1 MSCGTSDFE
10 VAKKVA
16 IERQKQLR
24 EAQSSG
30 LVDVSRKF
38 ADVARLTIKHLDNE
52 VEAGVGKV
60 VNRDYKQ
67 VINRYLIPALGKY
80 QIHHI
85 DHKALVELDAY
96 RNKLLDRQPNR
107 STLNTHNAAL
117 RRVFK
122 TAIDR
127 GYMLPLQ
134 VPQLVNRGRA
144 PRARPYFDPA
154 DYRRVSRNLR
164 EFAGTGH
171 KRAARQLRDLLW
183 DYALIL
189 ANTGMR
195 TGEEALNLRWNQIKR
210 TKEVDLKTVDRE
222 TIDILKFSAT
232 GKKRP
237 RTLICRDVDGTLN
250 LKWNQIKRT
259 KEVDLKTVDRET
271 IDILKF
277 SVTGKK
283 RPRTLICRDVDGS
296 VTTPL
301 KRIQSRFP
309 ELANLKDKD
318 LFKVNDYV
326 FRTVDGKRPRHERLV
341 KAFKVFLTKY
351 GLLRDKEDQI
361 RTLYSL
367 RHTYATTQLR
377 NGVTWDDLAIQMGT
391 SRAMLERHYSKF
403 KVEDRAADFSGL
415 SEKRKIKASKEKS
428 QLQEAK
434 EMIKTLEQTIIRN
447 DHQTDQYHRGS
458 NE

>member
-1 MSCGTSDFE
+1 MTDDLSQRQINDGLYLYKRARSSRWQARIKRTDNEWFAISCGTADFE
-10 VAKKVA
+10 AAKKVA
-16 IERQKQLR
+16 TERQRQLLD
-24 EAQSSG
+24 AQSNG
-30 LVDVSRKF
+30 LVDVSRRF
-38 ADVARLTIKHLDNE
+38 SDVARLTIKHLDAE
-52 VEAGVGKV
+52 VTAGVGKS

-80 QIHHI
+80 QINHI
-85 DHKALVELDAY
+85 DHKALIELDAF
-96 RNKLLDRQPNR
+96 RNKLLNRQPNR

-122 TAIDR
+122 TAVDR
-127 GYMLPLQ
+127 GFILPLQ
-134 VPQLVNRGRA
+134 VPQLVNRGRP
-144 PRARPYFDPA
+144 PRARPYFDQD

-171 KRAARQLRDLLW
+171 KKVARYLRDLLW

-195 TGEEALNLRWNQIKR
+195 TGEEALNL
-210 TKEVDLKTVDRE
+210 
-222 TIDILKFSAT
+222 
-232 GKKRP
+232 
-237 RTLICRDVDGTLN
+237 
-250 LKWNQIKRT
+250 KWNQIKRT
-259 KEVDLKTVDRET
+259 KEIDQKSVKREK
-271 IDILKF
+271 IDVLKF

-301 KRIQSRFP
+301 NRIQSRFP
-309 ELANLKDKD
+309 ELANLKDD
-318 LFKVNDYV
+318 QLFKVDEYV

-341 KAFKVFLTKY
+341 KAFKAFLKKY
-351 GLLRDKEDQI
+351 DLLTDKEGQE

-391 SRAMLERHYSKF
+391 SRIMLERHYSKF

-415 SEKRKIKASKEKS
+415 SEKRKKKAAKEKTE
-428 QLQEAK
+428 LQKAHA
-434 EMIKTLEQTIIRN
+434 MIKSLEKTIRELTKTI
-447 DHQTDQYHRGS
+447 TALTK
-458 NE
+458 EKV

>member
-1 MSCGTSDFE
+1 
-10 VAKKVA
+10 
-16 IERQKQLR
+16 
-24 EAQSSG
+24 
-30 LVDVSRKF
+30 
-38 ADVARLTIKHLDNE
+38 
-52 VEAGVGKV
+52 
-60 VNRDYKQ
+60 
-67 VINRYLIPALGKY
+67 
-80 QIHHI
+80 
-85 DHKALVELDAY
+85 
-96 RNKLLDRQPNR
+96 
-107 STLNTHNAAL
+107 
-117 RRVFK
+117 
-122 TAIDR
+122 
-127 GYMLPLQ
+127 
-134 VPQLVNRGRA
+134 
-144 PRARPYFDPA
+144 
-154 DYRRVSRNLR
+154 
-164 EFAGTGH
+164 
-171 KRAARQLRDLLW
+171 
-183 DYALIL
+183 LIL

-195 TGEEALNLRWNQIKR
+195 TGEEA
-210 TKEVDLKTVDRE
+210 
-222 TIDILKFSAT
+222 
-232 GKKRP
+232 
-237 RTLICRDVDGTLN
+237 LN

-301 KRIQSRFP
+301 NRIQSRFP

-351 GLLRDKEDQI
+351 GLLKDKEDQI

-434 EMIKTLEQTIIRN
+434 EMIKTLEQTIIRLTN
-447 DHQTDQYHRGS
+447 TI
-458 NE
+458 EALTKEKV

>member
-1 MSCGTSDFE
+1 MTDDLSQRQINDGLYLYKRARSTRWQARIKRTDNEWFAMSCGTADFE
-10 VAKKVA
+10 AAKKVA
-16 IERQKQLR
+16 IERQRQLLD
-24 EAQSSG
+24 AQSNG
-30 LVDVSRKF
+30 LVDVSRRF
-38 ADVARLTIKHLDNE
+38 SDVARLTIKHLDAE
-52 VEAGVGKV
+52 VTAGVGKS

-80 QIHHI
+80 QINHI
-85 DHKALVELDAY
+85 DHKALIELDAF
-96 RNKLLDRQPNR
+96 RNKLLNRQPNR

-122 TAIDR
+122 TAVDR
-127 GYMLPLQ
+127 GFILPLQ
-134 VPQLVNRGRA
+134 VPQLVNRGRP
-144 PRARPYFDPA
+144 PRARPYFDQD

-171 KRAARQLRDLLW
+171 KKVARYLRDLLW

-195 TGEEALNLRWNQIKR
+195 TGEEALNL
-210 TKEVDLKTVDRE
+210 
-222 TIDILKFSAT
+222 
-232 GKKRP
+232 
-237 RTLICRDVDGTLN
+237 
-250 LKWNQIKRT
+250 KWNQIKRT
-259 KEVDLKTVDRET
+259 KEIDQKSVKREK
-271 IDILKF
+271 IDVLKF

-301 KRIQSRFP
+301 NRIQSRFP
-309 ELANLKDKD
+309 DLANLKDD
-318 LFKVNDYV
+318 QLFKVDEYV

-341 KAFKVFLTKY
+341 KAFKAFLKKY
-351 GLLRDKEDQI
+351 DLLTDKEGQE

-391 SRAMLERHYSKF
+391 SRIMLERHYSKF

-415 SEKRKIKASKEKS
+415 NEKRKKNAAKEKTE
-428 QLQEAK
+428 LQKANA
-434 EMIKTLEQTIIRN
+434 MIKSLEKTIRELTKTI
-447 DHQTDQYHRGS
+447 QALTK
-458 NE
+458 EKV

>member
-1 MSCGTSDFE
+1 MTDDLTQRQINDGLYLYKRATSQRWQARIKRTENEWFAMSCGTTDFE

-24 EAQSSG
+24 DAQSSG
-30 LVDVSRKF
+30 LVDVSRRF
-38 ADVARLTIKHLDNE
+38 SDVARLTIKHLDNE
-52 VEAGVGKV
+52 VEAGVGKA

-85 DHKALVELDAY
+85 DHKALVELDAF
-96 RNKLLDRQPNR
+96 RNKLLNRQPNR

-122 TAIDR
+122 TALDR

-134 VPQLVNRGRA
+134 VPQLVNRGRP
-144 PRARPYFDPA
+144 PRARPYFDPT

-171 KRAARQLRDLLW
+171 KKVARHLRDLLW

-195 TGEEALNLRWNQIKR
+195 TGEEALNL
-210 TKEVDLKTVDRE
+210 
-222 TIDILKFSAT
+222 
-232 GKKRP
+232 
-237 RTLICRDVDGTLN
+237 
-250 LKWNQIKRT
+250 KWNQIKRT
-259 KEVDLKTVDRET
+259 KEIDLKSVKREK
-271 IDILKF
+271 IDVLKF

-309 ELANLKDKD
+309 ELANLKDD
-318 LFKVNDYV
+318 QLFKVDVYV
-326 FRTVDGKRPRHERLV
+326 FRTLDGQRPRHERLV
-341 KAFKVFLTKY
+341 KAFKVFLKKY
-351 GLLRDKEDQI
+351 DLLTDKEGQE

-367 RHTYATTQLR
+367 RHTYATAQLR

-415 SEKRKIKASKEKS
+415 SEKRKKKAAKEKTE
-428 QLQEAK
+428 LQKANA
-434 EMIKTLEQTIIRN
+434 MIKSLEKTIRELTKTIQAVTK
-447 DHQTDQYHRGS
+447 DKV
-458 NE
+458 

>member
-1 MSCGTSDFE
+1 MTDDLTQRQINDGLYLYKRATSQRWQARIKRTENEWFAMSCGTTDFE

-24 EAQSSG
+24 DAQSSG
-30 LVDVSRKF
+30 LVDVSRRF
-38 ADVARLTIKHLDNE
+38 SDVARLTIKHLDNE
-52 VEAGVGKV
+52 VEAGVGKA

-85 DHKALVELDAY
+85 DHKALVELDAF
-96 RNKLLDRQPNR
+96 RNKLLNRQPNR

-122 TAIDR
+122 TALDR

-134 VPQLVNRGRA
+134 VPQLVNRGRP
-144 PRARPYFDPA
+144 PRARPYFDPT

-171 KRAARQLRDLLW
+171 KKVARHLRDLLW

-195 TGEEALNLRWNQIKR
+195 TGEEALNL
-210 TKEVDLKTVDRE
+210 
-222 TIDILKFSAT
+222 
-232 GKKRP
+232 
-237 RTLICRDVDGTLN
+237 
-250 LKWNQIKRT
+250 KWNQIKRT
-259 KEVDLKTVDRET
+259 KEIDLKSVKREK
-271 IDILKF
+271 IDVLKF

-309 ELANLKDKD
+309 ELANLKDD
-318 LFKVNDYV
+318 QLFKVDVYV

-341 KAFKVFLTKY
+341 KAFKVFLKKY
-351 GLLRDKEDQI
+351 DLLTDKEGQE

-367 RHTYATTQLR
+367 RHTYATAQLR

-415 SEKRKIKASKEKS
+415 SEKRKKKAAKEKTE
-428 QLQEAK
+428 LQKANA
-434 EMIKTLEQTIIRN
+434 MIKSLEKTIRELTKTIRAVTK
-447 DHQTDQYHRGS
+447 DKV
-458 NE
+458 

>member
-1 MSCGTSDFE
+1 MTDDLSQRQINDGLYLYKRARSTRWQARIKRTDNEWFAMSCGTSDFE
-10 VAKKVA
+10 AAKKVA
-16 IERQKQLR
+16 IERQRQLLD
-24 EAQSSG
+24 AQSNG
-30 LVDVSRKF
+30 LVDVSRRF
-38 ADVARLTIKHLDNE
+38 SDVARLTIKHLDDE
-52 VEAGVGKV
+52 VTAGVGKS

-80 QIHHI
+80 QINHI
-85 DHKALVELDAY
+85 DHKALIELDVF
-96 RNKLLDRQPNR
+96 RNKLLNRQPNR

-122 TAIDR
+122 TAVDR
-127 GYMLPLQ
+127 GFLLPLQ
-134 VPQLVNRGRA
+134 VPQLVNRGRP
-144 PRARPYFDPA
+144 PRARPYFDQD

-171 KRAARQLRDLLW
+171 KKVARYLRDLLW

-195 TGEEALNLRWNQIKR
+195 TGEEALNL
-210 TKEVDLKTVDRE
+210 
-222 TIDILKFSAT
+222 
-232 GKKRP
+232 
-237 RTLICRDVDGTLN
+237 
-250 LKWNQIKRT
+250 KWNQIKRT
-259 KEVDLKTVDRET
+259 KEIDQKSVKREK
-271 IDILKF
+271 IDVLKF

-301 KRIQSRFP
+301 NRIQSRFP
-309 ELANLKDKD
+309 DLADLKDD
-318 LFKVNDYV
+318 QLFKVDEYV
-326 FRTVDGKRPRHERLV
+326 FRTVDGRRPRHERLV
-341 KAFKVFLTKY
+341 KAFKVFLKKY
-351 GLLRDKEDQI
+351 DLLTDKEGQE

-391 SRAMLERHYSKF
+391 SRIMLERHYSKF

-415 SEKRKIKASKEKS
+415 SEKRKIKAANEKTELQKAYAMIKSLEKTIRELTRTIQALTKEK
-428 QLQEAK
+428 L
-434 EMIKTLEQTIIRN
+434 
-447 DHQTDQYHRGS
+447 
-458 NE
+458 

>member
-1 MSCGTSDFE
+1 MTDDLSQRQINDGLYLYKRVRSTRWQARIKRTDNEWFAMSCGTSDFE
-10 VAKKVA
+10 AAKKVA
-16 IERQKQLR
+16 IERQRQLLD
-24 EAQSSG
+24 AQSNG
-30 LVDVSRKF
+30 LVDVSRRF
-38 ADVARLTIKHLDNE
+38 SDVARLTIKHLDDE
-52 VEAGVGKV
+52 VTAGVGKS

-80 QIHHI
+80 QINHI
-85 DHKALVELDAY
+85 DHKALIELDVF
-96 RNKLLDRQPNR
+96 RNKLLNRQPNR

-122 TAIDR
+122 TAVDR
-127 GYMLPLQ
+127 GFLLPLQ
-134 VPQLVNRGRA
+134 VPQLVNRGRP
-144 PRARPYFDPA
+144 PRARPYFDQD

-171 KRAARQLRDLLW
+171 KQVARYLRDLLW

-195 TGEEALNLRWNQIKR
+195 TGEEALNL
-210 TKEVDLKTVDRE
+210 
-222 TIDILKFSAT
+222 
-232 GKKRP
+232 
-237 RTLICRDVDGTLN
+237 
-250 LKWNQIKRT
+250 KWNQIKRT
-259 KEVDLKTVDRET
+259 KEIDQKSVKREK
-271 IDILKF
+271 IDVLKF

-301 KRIQSRFP
+301 NRIQSRFP
-309 ELANLKDKD
+309 DLADLKDD
-318 LFKVNDYV
+318 QLFKVDEYV
-326 FRTVDGKRPRHERLV
+326 FRTVDGRRPRHERLV
-341 KAFKVFLTKY
+341 KAFKVFLRKY
-351 GLLRDKEDQI
+351 DLLTDKEGQE

-391 SRAMLERHYSKF
+391 SRIMLERHYSKF

-415 SEKRKIKASKEKS
+415 NEKRKIKAANEKTELQKANAMIKSLEKTIRELTRTIQALTKEK
-428 QLQEAK
+428 L
-434 EMIKTLEQTIIRN
+434 
-447 DHQTDQYHRGS
+447 
-458 NE
+458 

>member
-1 MSCGTSDFE
+1 MSPRRSRGSVTDDFTQRQINEGLYLYKRATSKRWQARIKRTENEWFAMSCGTSDFE
-10 VAKKVA
+10 GAKKVA
-16 IERQKQLR
+16 IERQKQMR
-24 EAQSSG
+24 DAQSSG

-52 VEAGVGKV
+52 VEAGVGKA

-171 KRAARQLRDLLW
+171 KTAARQLRDLLW

-195 TGEEALNLRWNQIKR
+195 TGEEA
-210 TKEVDLKTVDRE
+210 
-222 TIDILKFSAT
+222 
-232 GKKRP
+232 
-237 RTLICRDVDGTLN
+237 LN

-301 KRIQSRFP
+301 NRIQSRFP

-326 FRTVDGKRPRHERLV
+326 FRTVDGTRPRHERLV

-351 GLLRDKEDQI
+351 GLLKDKEDQI

-415 SEKRKIKASKEKS
+415 SEKRKIRASKEKS
-428 QLQEAK
+428 QLEEAK
-434 EMIKTLEQTIIRN
+434 EVIKTLEQTIIRLTN
-447 DHQTDQYHRGS
+447 TI
-458 NE
+458 EALTKEKV

>member
-1 MSCGTSDFE
+1 MTDDLSQRQINDGLYLYKRVRSTRWQARIKRTDNEWFAMSCGTSDFE
-10 VAKKVA
+10 TAKKVA
-16 IERQKQLR
+16 TERQRQLLD
-24 EAQSSG
+24 AQSNG
-30 LVDVSRKF
+30 LVDVSRRF
-38 ADVARLTIKHLDNE
+38 SDVSRLTIKHLDDE
-52 VEAGVGKV
+52 VTAGVGKS

-80 QIHHI
+80 QINHI
-85 DHKALVELDAY
+85 DHKALIELDVF
-96 RNKLLDRQPNR
+96 RNKLLNRQPNR

-122 TAIDR
+122 TAVDR
-127 GYMLPLQ
+127 GFILPLQ
-134 VPQLVNRGRA
+134 VPQLVNRGRP
-144 PRARPYFDPA
+144 PRARPYFDQD

-171 KRAARQLRDLLW
+171 KKVARYLRDLLW

-195 TGEEALNLRWNQIKR
+195 TGEEALNL
-210 TKEVDLKTVDRE
+210 
-222 TIDILKFSAT
+222 
-232 GKKRP
+232 
-237 RTLICRDVDGTLN
+237 
-250 LKWNQIKRT
+250 KWNQIKRT
-259 KEVDLKTVDRET
+259 KEVDQKSVKREK
-271 IDILKF
+271 IDVLKF

-301 KRIQSRFP
+301 NRIQSRFP
-309 ELANLKDKD
+309 ELANLKDD
-318 LFKVNDYV
+318 QLFKVDEYV

-341 KAFKVFLTKY
+341 KSFKVFLKKY
-351 GLLRDKEDQI
+351 DLLTDKEGQE

-391 SRAMLERHYSKF
+391 SRIMLERHYSKF

-415 SEKRKIKASKEKS
+415 NEKRKIKAANEKTELQKANAMIKSLEKTIRELTRTIQALTKEK
-428 QLQEAK
+428 L
-434 EMIKTLEQTIIRN
+434 
-447 DHQTDQYHRGS
+447 
-458 NE
+458 